1 MTNLT
6 IRNLNLFITYDD
18 NDDPAVAINIGD
30 IFIVIKSGKDW
41 RNKDVFTMDKYK
53 LVEVLSDTKI
63 SILPV
68 TKDIDELPLTKDI
81 NNFSNSFISLE
92 KSPVISVPERHYI
105 PPTKDG
111 LSITMVQFLQNKSPE
126 EYAKW
131 SQPNSKIGLGGKR
144 TKRTKRKNRKNRSIR
159 K

>member
-6 IRNLNLFITYDD
+6 IRNSNLFIKYDD
-18 NDDPAVAINIGD
+18 NDPDVAINIGD
-30 IFIVIKSGKDW
+30 IFIVRKPSKDW
-41 RNKDVFTMDKYK
+41 RNRDVFKMDKYK
-53 LVEVLSDTKI
+53 LLQVFSDTQI
-63 SILPV
+63 RILPV
-68 TKDIDELPLTKDI
+68 TKDIDESPLTKDI
-81 NNFSNSFISLE
+81 NDFSNSFISLE
-92 KSPVISVPERHYI
+92 KSPVISVQERHYI

-111 LSITMVQFLQNKSPE
+111 LSSTMVQFLQNESPE